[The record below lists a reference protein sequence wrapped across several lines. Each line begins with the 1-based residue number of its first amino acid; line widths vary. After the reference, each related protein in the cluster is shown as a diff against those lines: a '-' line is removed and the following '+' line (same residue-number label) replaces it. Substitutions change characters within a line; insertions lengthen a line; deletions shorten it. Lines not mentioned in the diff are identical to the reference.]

1 MTIDA
6 THTQKG
12 ERELRTVLTTC
23 GYCQGFGRLYGG
35 HPNDPDP
42 SDYGTCPDC
51 QGHGEI
57 EVDTVAVTEEEIM
70 EPAYDPTTQPFD
82 EPNKHAGTAQK
93 GEREEA
99 LLPCP
104 FCGGDAEI
112 VHIEEG
118 ENAGGSCVCCKRCN
132 ASSNVEFEFKE
143 NFISNWNRRSSS
155 KAEGEMREALEK
167 AVAALEEAEAI
178 LGGEYG
184 DHYAVLCERMFG
196 LRAALSPKEGG

>member
-6 THTQKG
+6 T
-12 ERELRTVLTTC
+12 
-23 GYCQGFGRLYGG
+23 
-35 HPNDPDP
+35 
-42 SDYGTCPDC
+42 
-51 QGHGEI
+51 
-57 EVDTVAVTEEEIM
+57 
-70 EPAYDPTTQPFD
+70 PT
-82 EPNKHAGTAQK
+82 QK

-155 KAEGEMREALEK
+155 KAEGEMREALTLVRMSRGWQDMAGETR
-167 AVAALEEAEAI
+167 AI
-178 LGGEYG
+178 I
-184 DHYAVLCERMFG
+184 D
-196 LRAALSPKEGG
+196 AALSPKESA

>member
-1 MTIDA
+1 MTYP
-6 THTQKG
+6 TQKG
-12 ERELRTVLTTC
+12 ERCQR
-23 GYCQGFGRLYGG
+23 CQGTGFVPG
-35 HPNDPDP
+35 DPEGAPTEGCD
-42 SDYGTCPDC
+42 DCRGT
-51 QGHGEI
+51 GI
-57 EVDTVAVTEEEIM
+57 
-70 EPAYDPTTQPFD
+70 
-82 EPNKHAGTAQK
+82 QK

-155 KAEGEMREALEK
+155 KAEGEMREALRR
-167 AVAALEEAEAI
+167 V
-178 LGGEYG
+178 
-184 DHYAVLCERMFG
+184 DHTLSVHGHVDADTDLHAFI
-196 LRAALSPKEGG
+196 RAALSKEGA

>member
-1 MTIDA
+1 MT
-6 THTQKG
+6 T
-12 ERELRTVLTTC
+12 
-23 GYCQGFGRLYGG
+23 
-35 HPNDPDP
+35 
-42 SDYGTCPDC
+42 
-51 QGHGEI
+51 
-57 EVDTVAVTEEEIM
+57 
-70 EPAYDPTTQPFD
+70 
-82 EPNKHAGTAQK
+82 QK

-155 KAEGEMREALEK
+155 KAEGEMREALEWTPLEGFPRH
-167 AVAALEEAEAI
+167 ALPGRHLAWIVGSCGHSGASWRREGCAI
-178 LGGEYG
+178 LALSNDGPHGYSMATMRAAMRELDMQYV
-184 DHYAVLCERMFG
+184 DAVTHFRRLP
-196 LRAALSPKEGG
+196 LQPAALSPKEGA

>member
-1 MTIDA
+1 MT
-6 THTQKG
+6 TH
-12 ERELRTVLTTC
+12 
-23 GYCQGFGRLYGG
+23 
-35 HPNDPDP
+35 
-42 SDYGTCPDC
+42 
-51 QGHGEI
+51 
-57 EVDTVAVTEEEIM
+57 
-70 EPAYDPTTQPFD
+70 
-82 EPNKHAGTAQK
+82 K

-155 KAEGEMREALEK
+155 KAEGE
-167 AVAALEEAEAI
+167 
-178 LGGEYG
+178 
-184 DHYAVLCERMFG
+184 
-196 LRAALSPKEGG
+196 

>member
-1 MTIDA
+1 MTY
-6 THTQKG
+6 HT
-12 ERELRTVLTTC
+12 
-23 GYCQGFGRLYGG
+23 
-35 HPNDPDP
+35 
-42 SDYGTCPDC
+42 
-51 QGHGEI
+51 
-57 EVDTVAVTEEEIM
+57 
-70 EPAYDPTTQPFD
+70 
-82 EPNKHAGTAQK
+82 QK

-155 KAEGEMREALEK
+155 KAEGEMREALDDMK
-167 AVAALEEAEAI
+167 HALEK
-178 LGGEYG
+178 LNG
-184 DHYAVLCERMFG
+184 AVDAMWNDPAGRTVSARHQADITHAQQVAKKTLDD
-196 LRAALSPKEGG
+196 SPKEGG

>member
-1 MTIDA
+1 MT
-6 THTQKG
+6 
-12 ERELRTVLTTC
+12 
-23 GYCQGFGRLYGG
+23 Y
-35 HPNDPDP
+35 
-42 SDYGTCPDC
+42 
-51 QGHGEI
+51 
-57 EVDTVAVTEEEIM
+57 
-70 EPAYDPTTQPFD
+70 PT
-82 EPNKHAGTAQK
+82 QK

-155 KAEGEMREALEK
+155 KAEGEMREALDDMK
-167 AVAALEEAEAI
+167 HALEK
-178 LGGEYG
+178 LNG
-184 DHYAVLCERMFG
+184 AVDAMWNDPAGRTVSARHQADITHAQQVAKKTLDD
-196 LRAALSPKEGG
+196 SPKEGG